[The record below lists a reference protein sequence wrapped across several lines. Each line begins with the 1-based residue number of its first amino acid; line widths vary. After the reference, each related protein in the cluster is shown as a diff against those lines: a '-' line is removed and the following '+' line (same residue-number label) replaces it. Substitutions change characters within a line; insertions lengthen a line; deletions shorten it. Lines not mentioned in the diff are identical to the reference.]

1 MVHFGHV
8 LSMMQNWD
16 RNWDKVNWGYP
27 RGSVTAHGLKGNNT
41 PPNHLPA
48 GLLQYGCK
56 ALCRLMGRNQL
67 ERLSETAWVVTELRM
82 RAAEC
87 SPRNEPSLKRR
98 DGGWWDGSVGKST
111 RLLFRRSGV
120 QIPATT
126 WWLTTIRNKISL
138 LECLRTA
145 TVYLHIINK

>member
-1 MVHFGHV
+1 MLLVYFGHV
-8 LSMMQNWD
+8 LSTMQNWD

-27 RGSVTAHGLKGNNT
+27 RGSVTAHRWKENNT

-56 ALCRLMGRNQL
+56 ALCRRMGRNQL

-98 DGGWWDGSVGKST
+98 DGHVKIWISVEHCPPAMTGLPHKVSVALIT
-111 RLLFRRSGV
+111 CMRSGKTGQSTSV
-120 QIPATT
+120 MEGQT
-126 WWLTTIRNKISL
+126 
-138 LECLRTA
+138 
-145 TVYLHIINK
+145 